1 VTPLEP
7 APAALASYVGRDDLR
22 LKHEEVHELGAFKW
36 RSALPVVEQFAAG
49 GADAVVTASTG
60 NHGAAVAWACKRA
73 GVRAVVFVPPGANPQ
88 KLAMLEQLGAEVR
101 VAGRDLDEAKDAARA
116 TGLPFFEDGAE
127 PLQYEAYGAIGDEIV
142 DQSPSEPAAVLI
154 PIGNGA
160 LAGGVGAALGRRAP
174 AVRRVGVVAK
184 EMPVMAASWE
194 AGRAVDVPSGS
205 TIADGMA
212 IRIAIPLAV
221 ERLRGALDA
230 MVRVSERAIAEA
242 LVACHDAGVAAEA
255 SAAAAVAAAR
265 VLPHEG
271 LLVAIVTGRNVDE
284 AVLSRARRAPDSFP
298 E

>member
-1 VTPLEP
+1 
-7 APAALASYVGRDDLR
+7 
-22 LKHEEVHELGAFKW
+22 
-36 RSALPVVEQFAAG
+36 VV
-49 GADAVVTASTG
+49 
-60 NHGAAVAWACKRA
+60 
-73 GVRAVVFVPPGANPQ
+73 
-88 KLAMLEQLGAEVR
+88 
-101 VAGRDLDEAKDAARA
+101 
-116 TGLPFFEDGAE
+116 
-127 PLQYEAYGAIGDEIV
+127 
-142 DQSPSEPAAVLI
+142 I

-174 AVRRVGVVAK
+174 AVERIGVVAK

-284 AVLSRARRAPDSFP
+284 AVLSRARRAPDSLP